1 VPKRRKDKRRKQRV
15 PEDHVDGLLIFI
27 SKLMVAM
34 GLPAYRI
41 LIMDKPADK
50 GSIAEVIYTDDR
62 YVAQVYL
69 SKDWMSRPEDERRD
83 TIVHEVLHLW
93 HRPLSDWFRDD
104 VHEAVNVGD
113 FVRLERQ
120 FHAVTELMVDQ
131 MALILA
137 DTHRIKEEWE
147 EAHRGSSP
155 ARILEETKTAD

>member
-1 VPKRRKDKRRKQRV
+1 MSKRRKDKKRKQRI
-15 PEDHVDGLLIFI
+15 PEDHVDGLLIFM
-27 SKLMVAM
+27 SRLMIAM
-34 GLPAYRI
+34 GLPSYRI
-41 LIMDKPADK
+41 QIMKKPADK

-69 SKDWMSRPEDERRD
+69 AKDWMDRTEDERRD
-83 TIVHEVLHLW
+83 TIVHEILHLW

-104 VHEAVNVGD
+104 VHETANVHE

-120 FHAVTELMVDQ
+120 FRAITELMVDQ

-147 EAHRGSSP
+147 EAHSGSSS
-155 ARILEETKTAD
+155 AGILEKAETAD